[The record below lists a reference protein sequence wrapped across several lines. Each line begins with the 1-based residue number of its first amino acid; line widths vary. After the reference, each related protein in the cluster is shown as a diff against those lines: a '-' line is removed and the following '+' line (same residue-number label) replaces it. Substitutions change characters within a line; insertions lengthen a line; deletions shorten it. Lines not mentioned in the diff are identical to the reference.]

1 MRLGDIGNRVTKVQD
16 ALIRLGFLT
25 EEDREPLY
33 GIKTKKAVMA
43 IQADLGYRITGV
55 WEQDYDKLYLI
66 KRKGRRRGIRSLRQK
81 DPSPLNEDFNE
92 NKSTPDSNIKAAE
105 TYDLP
110 KVEVTAERNRNFVP
124 PANSGVDQ
132 FLCYLENLNTGSRVV
147 FYSRPDSI
155 SDNMTASFDSQ
166 IPKSRTSPIQS
177 YANSGPREI
186 SFSVILHQ
194 DYSPEDMRILVRK
207 LQGNVLPIDKGGY
220 IIPPKSHIVAGDF
233 IDVVGV
239 CTSVSTDWMPP
250 YHDNNVF
257 NQANVSFSFTE
268 VEDTSRYADQWES
281 SVK

>member
-43 IQADLGYRITGV
+43 IQADLGYRVTGV

-92 NKSTPDSNIKAAE
+92 NKSTSDSNIKAAE

-124 PANSGVDQ
+124 LANSGVDQ

-281 SVK
+281 SIK